1 MYPFNKFFLSLNRK
15 FNVSFKHTYKYSI
28 SNFIYAGIVPHDDL
42 ELLNILQGLL
52 EKIDYNVTTAVNG
65 KECLREL
72 ENGFQGIIIL
82 DVMMPVLNGI
92 DTIKKMIQEGFIE
105 FNKIILL
112 TAKKIQGEEFD
123 DIYSY
128 IDRYVHKP
136 FDIDELLKAIDELDH
151 K

>member
-1 MYPFNKFFLSLNRK
+1 MSSKPETKNN
-15 FNVSFKHTYKYSI
+15 I
-28 SNFIYAGIVPHDDL
+28 MIVDDDL

-72 ENGFQGIIIL
+72 ENGFEGIIIL
-82 DVMMPVLNGI
+82 DVMMPVMNGI
-92 DTIKKMIQEGFIE
+92 DTIKKMIHEGFIE

-136 FDIDELLKAIDELDH
+136 FDIDELLKAIDELSNR
-151 K
+151 

>member
-1 MYPFNKFFLSLNRK
+1 MSSKQLIKN
-15 FNVSFKHTYKYSI
+15 NVM
-28 SNFIYAGIVPHDDL
+28 IVDDDV

-52 EKIDYNVTTAVNG
+52 EKSDYNVITVENG

-72 ENGFQGIIIL
+72 EKGFEGIIIL
-82 DVMMPVLNGI
+82 DVMMPVMDGI
-92 DTIKKMIQEGFIE
+92 DTIKNMIHEGFIE

-123 DIYSY
+123 DIYNY

-136 FDIDELLKAIDELDH
+136 FDIDELLKAIDELSTR
-151 K
+151 

>member
-1 MYPFNKFFLSLNRK
+1 MCSKPEIKNN
-15 FNVSFKHTYKYSI
+15 I
-28 SNFIYAGIVPHDDL
+28 MIVDDDL

-72 ENGFQGIIIL
+72 ENGFEGIIIL
-82 DVMMPVLNGI
+82 DVMMPVMNGI
-92 DTIKKMIQEGFIE
+92 DTIKKMIHEGFIE

-123 DIYSY
+123 DIYCY

-136 FDIDELLKAIDELDH
+136 FDIDELLKAIDELSNR
-151 K
+151 

>member
-1 MYPFNKFFLSLNRK
+1 MCSKPEIKNN
-15 FNVSFKHTYKYSI
+15 I
-28 SNFIYAGIVPHDDL
+28 MIVDDDL

-52 EKIDYNVTTAVNG
+52 EKIDYNVVTAVNG

-72 ENGFQGIIIL
+72 ENGFEGIIIL
-82 DVMMPVLNGI
+82 DVMMPVMNGI
-92 DTIKKMIQEGFIE
+92 DTVKKMIQEGFIE

-136 FDIDELLKAIDELDH
+136 FDIDELLKAIDELSNR
-151 K
+151 

>member
-1 MYPFNKFFLSLNRK
+1 MCSKSEIKNN
-15 FNVSFKHTYKYSI
+15 I
-28 SNFIYAGIVPHDDL
+28 MIVDDDL